1 MYMYV
6 CTYMCTYIY
15 KCISVFVYIYIHTVA
30 DKSLWY
36 KHFIQTQTE
45 RNCDDP
51 ATKGGALLSD
61 HTICHTWLLMRM
73 SSVGSDNFLHHGGNM
88 VDEVTDGDLG

>member
-1 MYMYV
+1 MCMNRYV
-6 CTYMCTYIY
+6 ENKNVLLTGTKVCGIN
-15 KCISVFVYIYIHTVA
+15 
-30 DKSLWY
+30 
-36 KHFIQTQTE
+36 KHFIQTQAE

-51 ATKGGALLSD
+51 PTKGGALLSD